1 VREGGSLNGLK
12 PCSVIVDTR
21 NVHGRGK
28 DLFGVGRRP
37 TAASIR
43 KALGFYGLDAV
54 EIFAGV
60 ATQTGKQPS
69 ATVRGFIDS
78 NVEYAERLRRDGVT
92 VLEGRLAEWPQGPG
106 EAPKVDE
113 KQVDVLLALQ
123 VAELVDRGQR
133 GGGAARQIVV
143 LSEDMDLMPA
153 FEFAARRGVEVYAAS
168 TDTWH
173 QRPQQTKW
181 FLLHEDAAAALVEMP
196 FYASTA
202 DIRSYAAAVAARA
215 LPVQSTRW
223 KAFRDSGRPGDVTL
237 YNGRG
242 VGGLFRSPFPVRR
255 GDKRDLYANEVV
267 MGGRFPRVRL
277 SSAVPVVDEVLP
289 GFVLATVLRW
299 VDLTSMKV
307 RLPDGSSTN
316 LTVSP
321 GAALVGDEVV
331 VHVQSTGRDASKSF
345 VGPLTRWDPP
355 GGWSGDRIQVV
366 EVTGTSAAP
375 NNLDAVTESGTA
387 VLIRGAR
394 LKHAAAGSRVLV
406 APAGVEPQSGLLSV
420 MPMTCC
426 LP

>member
-1 VREGGSLNGLK
+1 MNALK

-43 KALGFYGLDAV
+43 KALVLYGLDPV
-54 EIFAGV
+54 EIYAGV

-69 ATVRGFIDS
+69 TTVQGFIRS
-78 NVEYAERLRRDGVT
+78 NVEYAEKLRRDGVT
-92 VLEGRLAEWPQGPG
+92 VLEGRLAEWPQGSGQP
-106 EAPKVDE
+106 PKVDE

-123 VAELVDRGQR
+123 VAELVDGRQR
-133 GGGAARQIVV
+133 GGVAPRRVVV

-168 TDTWH
+168 SDTWH
-173 QRPQQTKW
+173 LRPEQTKW
-181 FLLHEDAAAALVEMP
+181 MLLHEEAAAALVELP
-196 FYASTA
+196 VYASIA
-202 DIRSYAAAVAARA
+202 DIRSYLAAVAARE
-215 LPVQSTRW
+215 LPVEATRW
-223 KAFRDSGRPGDVTL
+223 KAFRDSGRAGDVLL

-242 VGGLFRSPFPVRR
+242 VEGTFRSQFPLQRGNRR
-255 GDKRDLYANEVV
+255 ELFPDVV
-267 MGGRFPRVRL
+267 TLSGRFPRLRL
-277 SSAVPVVDEVLP
+277 SATAPTGGEMLP
-289 GFVLATVLRW
+289 EFVRATVARW
-299 VDLTSMKV
+299 VHPTSMKV
-307 RLPDGSSTN
+307 TLPDGSSTN

-331 VHVQSTGRDASKSF
+331 VHVDGMGRDASKTL

-355 GGWSGDRIQVV
+355 GWSGDRIQAV
-366 EVTGTSAAP
+366 EVVGASEVA
-375 NNLDAVTESGTA
+375 NYVDAVTEDGLS
-387 VLIRGAR
+387 VLVRAAWLKHAGAGAR
-394 LKHAAAGSRVLV
+394 LLV
-406 APAGVEPQSGLLSV
+406 APAGVEAQTGLLSV